1 MKKSTLIV
9 NTTSETILSFVLLSV
24 FFTSFVFTNNLSI
37 INIKPINTNSV
48 LGAFKYTE
56 TFNPIYFSDD
66 FITVKDANL
75 NVGGESLN
83 VSIQSRKNEE
93 SKKLITVYNKED
105 LKMNV
110 NVILDFV
117 NMDNNSNYYLII
129 NDKEYLVKD
138 SYKSDQY
145 NVLIEIEPQKEASVS
160 VKVKSMDRVNT
171 EFNVIFSE
179 N

>member
-24 FFTSFVFTNNLSI
+24 FFTSFVLTNNLSI
-37 INIKPINTNSV
+37 INIKPTNTNSV

-75 NVGGESLN
+75 NIGGKSLN
-83 VSIQSRKNEE
+83 VSIQSRKSEE
-93 SKKLITVYNKED
+93 TIKLITIYNKED
-105 LKMNV
+105 SKMNV

-117 NMDNNSNYYLII
+117 NMDSNSNYYLII
-129 NDKEYLVKD
+129 NDEEYLVKD
-138 SYKSDQY
+138 SYKTDQY
-145 NVLIEIEPQKEASVS
+145 NVLIEIPKIRETKRGE
-160 VKVKSMDRVNT
+160 
-171 EFNVIFSE
+171 NVY
-179 N
+179 